1 LEEIAEGVCSR
12 GDYNCHAV
20 LEDNE
25 DVIADWWLQHPL
37 STELVDQQAF
47 TFVLCNKVLDL

>member
-1 LEEIAEGVCSR
+1 MLEV
-12 GDYNCHAV
+12 Y
-20 LEDNE
+20 E
-25 DVIADWWLQHPL
+25 DVIADWWRQHPL